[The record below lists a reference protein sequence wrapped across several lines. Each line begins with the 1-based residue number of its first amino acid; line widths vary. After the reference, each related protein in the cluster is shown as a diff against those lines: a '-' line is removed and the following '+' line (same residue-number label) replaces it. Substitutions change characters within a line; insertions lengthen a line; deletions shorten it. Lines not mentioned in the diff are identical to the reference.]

1 MLKVAIIDDEYY
13 ARESLKDLINEMTDF
28 EIIGCFESVEEFLK
42 NKKNKKPDVI
52 FLDIEMPSI
61 NGIKAAKYLDKYEI
75 VFVTAYSEYAVDAFE
90 VNALDYL
97 TKPVSE
103 IRFLETIKRI
113 EEKLCTKKIIN
124 TIAAENNNEIIFL
137 SFDDI
142 LYFEYFEKNI
152 IAITED
158 NEFVIKHYKSLG
170 SLEKDLPQNFVRIHK
185 SYIINLNF
193 IEKFIK
199 EPISLEMKNKK
210 LLPIGKTHLKEVK
223 KILKI

>member
-1 MLKVAIIDDEYY
+1 
-13 ARESLKDLINEMTDF
+13 
-28 EIIGCFESVEEFLK
+28 
-42 NKKNKKPDVI
+42 
-52 FLDIEMPSI
+52 MPSI
-61 NGIKAAKYLDKYEI
+61 NGIKASKCLDKYEI
-75 VFVTAYSEYAVDAFE
+75 VFVTAYSEYAVEAFE

-113 EEKLCTKKIIN
+113 EEKLRTKNIIN

-142 LYFEYFEKNI
+142 LYFEYFDKNI
-152 IAITED
+152 FAITKNDEY
-158 NEFVIKHYKSLG
+158 VIKHYKSLG

>member
-1 MLKVAIIDDEYY
+1 MIKVAIIDDEYY

-28 EIIGCFESVEEFLK
+28 EIVGCFESVQDFLK
-42 NKKNKKPDVI
+42 NKKNKEPDVI

-61 NGIKAAKYLDKYEI
+61 NGIKASKYLDKYEI
-75 VFVTAYSEYAVDAFE
+75 VFVTAYSEYAVEAFE

-103 IRFLETIKRI
+103 VRFFETIKRI
-113 EEKLCTKKIIN
+113 EEKLSKKVIN
-124 TIAAENNNEIIFL
+124 TIAAENNKEIIFL

-142 LYFEYFEKNI
+142 LYFEYFDKNI
-152 IAITED
+152 IAITE
-158 NEFVIKHYKSLG
+158 NGEYVIKHYKSLG
-170 SLEKDLPQNFVRIHK
+170 SLEKELPQNFVRIHK

-199 EPISLEMKNKK
+199 EPVSLEMKNKK
-210 LLPIGKTHLKEVK
+210 LLPIGKTHLKEVR

>member
-1 MLKVAIIDDEYY
+1 MIKVAIIDDEYY
-13 ARESLKDLINEMTDF
+13 ARESLKDLINEMTNF
-28 EIIGCFESVEEFLK
+28 EIVGCFESVQDFLK
-42 NKKNKKPDVI
+42 NKKNNEPDVI
-52 FLDIEMPSI
+52 FLDIEMPSV
-61 NGIKAAKYLDKYEI
+61 NGIKASKYLNKYEI

-113 EEKLCTKKIIN
+113 EEKLSKKVIN
-124 TIAAENNNEIIFL
+124 TIAVEHNNEIIFL
-137 SFDDI
+137 NFDDI
-142 LYFEYFEKNI
+142 LYFEYFDKNI
-152 IAITED
+152 IAITKNDEY
-158 NEFVIKHYKSLG
+158 VIKHYKSLG

-210 LLPIGKTHLKEVK
+210 LLPIGKTHLKEVR